1 MVIGA
6 SAISLPESNIL
17 YMIFGNVSINPIV
30 ATIIVYIIAFLWYF
44 GIGRKNV
51 CSFEEE
57 FERLKDI

>member
-1 MVIGA
+1 MHR
-6 SAISLPESNIL
+6 N
-17 YMIFGNVSINPIV
+17 MIFGNVSINPIV